1 MDAPRSTALIF
12 SLKVWFVSR
21 LCVTAVLR
29 QSEIRFVLIQA
40 YNVQRL
46 YLLQT
51 PQEHYHGDML
61 TSGDTISENK
71 FQKSG
76 STRSSSNSTFFMAN

>member
-1 MDAPRSTALIF
+1 MRCAFVSSIALQTRSTQFMDAPRSTALIF

-61 TSGDTISENK
+61 TSGDTISEN
-71 FQKSG
+71 
-76 STRSSSNSTFFMAN
+76 